1 MVAVAT
7 IMSFVCISTVDSTSP
22 NLVRLLDGVDV
33 EMAGPEEALERLK
46 GARFDAVTV
55 HLPLEQWDAE
65 DLLEQIHR
73 TQALVPVIICDPE
86 GTMADAVRF
95 TKLGAF
101 YFTKGEDPDEFKQ
114 ILQWACEFSQLRD
127 LAAMGNAVSSEPWR
141 KFLVGES
148 RAMQQLM
155 QMIRLVGKRR
165 STVLISGETGAGKE
179 MVARA
184 IHLTSDRGSLPMV
197 AVNCTALPEN
207 LLEAELF
214 GHVKGAFTGAISHRA
229 GRFEQAHRSTLFLD
243 EVGDLPLDIQAKLL
257 RVLQEREFQRIGS
270 SETIKV
276 DVRMI
281 AASNIDLEQAVRD
294 GKFREDLFY
303 RLNVVPLRVPALRER
318 PSDIPI
324 LVQHLNEKICTQE
337 GLKPRRLAR
346 ETLERLSHYSW
357 PGNVRQLENA
367 VEMAIALSGDRDML
381 YPADFPLPP
390 APRVESR
397 APTAWPAIALPDEGL
412 DLTQIVADME
422 RTILEQALRKTGGNK
437 AQAAGMLRLKRTTLS
452 AKLRSLSAARIA

>member
-1 MVAVAT
+1 
-7 IMSFVCISTVDSTSP
+7 MSIVSISSGDSTALNLLEATNGIDLELASP
-22 NLVRLLDGVDV
+22 R
-33 EMAGPEEALERLK
+33 EALERLK
-46 GARFDAVTV
+46 GSKFDAVTL
-55 HLPLEQWDAE
+55 HLPLEEWNAE

-73 TQALVPVIICDPE
+73 IQAWVPVIVCDPE

-101 YFTKGEDPDEFKQ
+101 YFTRAEDPDELRQ
-114 ILQWACEFSQLRD
+114 ILDWAVEHSRSCD
-127 LAAMGNAVSSEPWR
+127 LAMLGNAVSAVPWR
-141 KFLVGES
+141 LFLVGES
-148 RAMQQLM
+148 RAMQQVM
-155 QMIRLVGKRR
+155 QVIRLVGNRR

-184 IHLTSDRGSLPMV
+184 IHMASDRRNLPMV

-214 GHVKGAFTGAISHRA
+214 GHVKGAFTGAINHRI

-243 EVGDLPLDIQAKLL
+243 EVGDLPLEIQAKLL

-270 SETIKV
+270 SETVKV
-276 DVRMI
+276 DVRVI

-294 GKFREDLFY
+294 GKFREDLYY

-324 LVQHLNEKICTQE
+324 LVHHLIDKICRQE
-337 GLKPRRLAR
+337 GLPSRRLSR
-346 ETLERLSHYSW
+346 ETLERLAGYSW

-367 VEMAIALSGDRDML
+367 VEMAIAMSGDRDAL
-381 YPADFPLPP
+381 CPADFPLPRSPRLDTP
-390 APRVESR
+390 AP
-397 APTAWPAIALPDEGL
+397 AAWPAVSLPDEGL
-412 DLTQIVADME
+412 DFEQMVAHME
-422 RTILEQALRKTGGNK
+422 RTILEQALRKTRGNK
-437 AQAAGMLRLKRTTLS
+437 AQAAGMLRLKRTTLA
-452 AKLRSLSAARIA
+452 AKLKSLSPGARTA

>member
-1 MVAVAT
+1 MT
-7 IMSFVCISTVDSTSP
+7 FVCISSGDPASRNLLQTLHGIEVELSSP
-22 NLVRLLDGVDV
+22 W
-33 EMAGPEEALERLK
+33 EALERLK
-46 GARFDAVTV
+46 GAKFDAVTI
-55 HLPLEQWDAE
+55 HLPLEECNAE

-73 TQALVPVIICDPE
+73 TQAFIPVIICDPN
-86 GTMADAVRF
+86 GTVADAVRF

-101 YFTKGEDPDEFKQ
+101 YFTRAEDQGEFRQ
-114 ILQWACEFSQLRD
+114 ILEWAAEHSRSCD
-127 LAAMGNAVSSEPWR
+127 LEMLAHGVSSEPWR

-148 RAMQQLM
+148 RAMQQVL
-155 QMIRLVGKRR
+155 QVIRLVGNRR

-184 IHLTSDRGSLPMV
+184 IHLAGDRRNLPMV

-214 GHVKGAFTGAISHRA
+214 GHVKGAFTGAINHRV

-243 EVGDLPLDIQAKLL
+243 EVGDLPLEIQAKLL

-276 DVRMI
+276 DVRVI

-294 GKFREDLFY
+294 GKFREDLYY
-303 RLNVVPLRVPALRER
+303 RLNVVPLHVPALRER
-318 PSDIPI
+318 PSDIPV
-324 LVQHLNEKICTQE
+324 LVHHLIDKICLQE
-337 GLKPRRLAR
+337 GLSPRRLAR
-346 ETLERLSHYSW
+346 ETLERLANHSW

-367 VEMAIALSGDRDML
+367 VEMAIALSGDRDTL
-381 YPADFPLPP
+381 YPADFPLPRS
-390 APRVESR
+390 PRLDSKAVV
-397 APTAWPAIALPDEGL
+397 AWPAISFPDEGL
-412 DLTQIVADME
+412 DFEQMVAHME

-452 AKLRSLSAARIA
+452 AKLKSLSADARIA